1 MKPFRFKLQAVH
13 TLRVRQERD
22 TMQKYAEALLQRKL
36 AMEKVNAIGREIAAA
51 WTELR
56 TELAEGCAAAR
67 ILRMQAFCT
76 SLEVRRTEAN
86 VVLQGA
92 ERAVNQAMQRML
104 AARQQREV
112 VDKYQEGERSRY
124 DRELQRLE
132 QKELDELALRCLPL
146 ASAGGA
152 TGDMM
157 RN

>member
-13 TLRVRQERD
+13 TLRVRQERE
-22 TMQKYAEALLQRKL
+22 TMQKYADALLQRKL
-36 AMEKVNAIGREIAAA
+36 AMEKLSAIGREIAVA

-56 TELAEGCAAAR
+56 AELAEGCAAAR
-67 ILRMQAFCT
+67 ILRMQAYCT
-76 SLEVRRTEAN
+76 SLEVRRSEAN
-86 VVLQGA
+86 AVLQGA

-112 VDKYQEGERSRY
+112 VDKFQAGERSRY
-124 DRELQRLE
+124 ERELQRLE

-152 TGDMM
+152 TGHAM